1 MGGPSAGIAGQRLDH
16 LSICDWRADGRRV
29 QIVIDAAPSA
39 QLRFFNQL
47 AEQLQFHN
55 PDPEFR
61 PRQLRGIGDDGAYGG
76 AGAWWTRSTKQL
88 VAYAKKRIVR
98 VRVVDESSGDTE
110 RRRAAA
116 RVARLSIR
124 RLNEPAS

>member
-1 MGGPSAGIAGQRLDH
+1 M
-16 LSICDWRADGRRV
+16 

-39 QLRFFNQL
+39 QLRLFNQL

-98 VRVVDESSGDTE
+98 VRVVDESSGDRE
-110 RRRAAA
+110 RRRAGA